1 LNDIGQF
8 AFVTFTSI
16 LFLVDPIAVVPA
28 YLAFVR
34 SETPERRKATARAAC
49 VSAAITLIVFASAGD
64 IILRM
69 FGVTLPAFR
78 IAGGFILWL
87 VAMDM
92 LRAKRST
99 QEGTE
104 ELMEGQQ
111 KEDVGITPLGIPML
125 AGPGAMST
133 VMVLGAQA
141 GTPTSKLIIHASIVL
156 TMLISWAMLRG
167 GDKVFAR
174 LGESGIRVATRVM
187 GLLLAAVAVQFVI
200 SGAQDAGI
208 IQRAMPTMQQVAP
221 P

>member
-1 LNDIGQF
+1 MGQF
-8 AFVTFTSI
+8 AFITFTSI

-28 YLAFVR
+28 YLAFV
-34 SETPERRKATARAAC
+34 STESPEQRKATARSAC
-49 VSAAITLIVFASAGD
+49 LAAAITLLVFASAGNF
-64 IILRM
+64 ILSM

-92 LRAKRST
+92 LRAQRST

-104 ELMEGQQ
+104 EMMEGQQ

-141 GTPTSKLIIHASIVL
+141 TDSMSKLVIHGSIVL
-156 TMLISWAMLRG
+156 TMLISWLLLRVA
-167 GDKVFAR
+167 DRVFTR
-174 LGESGIRVATRVM
+174 LGGSGIRVATRIM

-208 IQRAMPTMQQVAP
+208 ISRAMPVIR
-221 P
+221 

>member
-1 LNDIGQF
+1 MNEIGQF

-28 YLAFVR
+28 YLAFTR
-34 SETPERRKATARAAC
+34 GEDPERRKATARAAC
-49 VSAAITLIVFASAGD
+49 VAAAITLLIFASAGD
-64 IILRM
+64 LILKM

-104 ELMEGQQ
+104 ELVEGQQ

-141 GTPTSKLIIHASIVL
+141 NGPMSKVIVHASIIA
-156 TMLISWAMLRG
+156 TMLISWIMLRL
-167 GDKVFAR
+167 GDRVFDR

-187 GLLLAAVAVQFVI
+187 GLLLAAVAVQFVL
-200 SGAQDAGI
+200 SGAIDAGI
-208 IQRAMPTMQQVAP
+208 ISRPVP
-221 P
+221 VIH

>member
-1 LNDIGQF
+1 MGQF

-34 SETPERRKATARAAC
+34 TESPERRKATARAAC
-49 VSAAITLIVFASAGD
+49 VAAAITLLVFASAGD
-64 IILRM
+64 FILKM

-141 GTPTSKLIIHASIVL
+141 TDNMQKLVVHGSIVL
-156 TMLISWAMLRG
+156 TMLISWMLLRIGDRVFSKLG
-167 GDKVFAR
+167 G
-174 LGESGIRVATRVM
+174 SGIRVATRIM

-200 SGAQDAGI
+200 GGAQQAGI
-208 IQRAMPTMQQVAP
+208 IPNAVSAIH
-221 P
+221 

>member
-1 LNDIGQF
+1 MGQF

-34 SETPERRKATARAAC
+34 TETPEQRKATARSAC
-49 VSAAITLIVFASAGD
+49 LAAAITLLVFASAGNF
-64 IILRM
+64 ILAM

-92 LRAKRST
+92 LRAQRST

-104 ELMEGQQ
+104 EMIEGQQ

-141 GTPTSKLIIHASIVL
+141 DSSMSKIVVHGSIIV
-156 TMLISWAMLRG
+156 TMLISWLLLRVA
-167 GDKVFAR
+167 DRVFTR
-174 LGESGIRVATRVM
+174 LGGSGIRVATRIM

-200 SGAQDAGI
+200 GGAQQAGI
-208 IQRAMPTMQQVAP
+208 IPTAMPAIH
-221 P
+221 

>member
-1 LNDIGQF
+1 MGQF
-8 AFVTFTSI
+8 AFITFTSI

-34 SETPERRKATARAAC
+34 TESPEQRKATARSAC
-49 VSAAITLIVFASAGD
+49 LAAAISLIVFASAGNF
-64 IILRM
+64 ILSM

-92 LRAKRST
+92 LRAQRST

-104 ELMEGQQ
+104 DLMEGQQ

-141 GTPTSKLIIHASIVL
+141 TDSMSKLVIHGSIVL
-156 TMLISWAMLRG
+156 TMLISWLLLRVA
-167 GDKVFAR
+167 DRVFTR
-174 LGESGIRVATRVM
+174 LGGSGIRVATRIM

-208 IQRAMPTMQQVAP
+208 IARAMPVIR
-221 P
+221 